1 VGQYDYQ
8 KKQEIKLIHI
18 TITSNILAKID
29 AFTDKTNESRSGLLL
44 KAALEYIA
52 QHQS

>member
-1 VGQYDYQ
+1 MLDFECASSWRMWDSIQ
-8 KKQEIKLIHI
+8 KKMFF
-18 TITSNILAKID
+18 LAKID